1 MKLNPY
7 AFPGERYEANGHIT
21 YQEGMTLRDY
31 FAAQCILT
39 DPGEEYSPAE
49 FAQAAYALA
58 DAMLAER
65 VKS

>member
-7 AFPGERYEANGHIT
+7 AFPGEHY

-31 FAAQCILT
+31 FAAQCILN

-49 FAQAAYALA
+49 FAKAAYALA